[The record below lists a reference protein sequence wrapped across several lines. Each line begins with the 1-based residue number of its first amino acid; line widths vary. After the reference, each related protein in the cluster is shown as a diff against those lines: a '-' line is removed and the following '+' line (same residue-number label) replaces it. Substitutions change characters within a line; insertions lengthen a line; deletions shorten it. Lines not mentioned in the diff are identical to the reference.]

1 MLALLASSTS
11 VLILIQSDGPAP
23 MPVYAVVVSD
33 ASASKASRCVDMMG
47 NAERAFLDVRRDQ
60 RSSMSILL
68 TGDST
73 TALEPVQLTLPPI
86 PFATGKVLEGRAAE
100 SRRRNGFLDEVRR
113 LCEAAEAVQ
122 VSSIYMAI
130 RRGAEQLRR
139 RATAQEG
146 TAMLLASTDLNETA
160 SRAIAVALREPAG
173 TPLRHLPAHID
184 NTGVDVLI
192 CGYAATNGR
201 PGASR
206 TPDRADRLIE
216 VWSALFTDPD
226 AVRFDPFCAQPT
238 IVG

>member
-86 PFATGKVLEGRAAE
+86 PFATGKVLRAGGGTDSWTRCADSARPPRR
-100 SRRRNGFLDEVRR
+100 SRFHR
-113 LCEAAEAVQ
+113 
-122 VSSIYMAI
+122 
-130 RRGAEQLRR
+130 
-139 RATAQEG
+139 
-146 TAMLLASTDLNETA
+146 STW
-160 SRAIAVALREPAG
+160 R
-173 TPLRHLPAHID
+173 
-184 NTGVDVLI
+184 
-192 CGYAATNGR
+192 
-201 PGASR
+201 
-206 TPDRADRLIE
+206 
-216 VWSALFTDPD
+216 
-226 AVRFDPFCAQPT
+226 
-238 IVG
+238 